1 MRKDL
6 LGEREAVE
14 KEHEQVKEGLP
25 GLFFRQLAHVLLT
38 FSIQTTWPLTKT
50 RAGEDEQVPT
60 ESGNS
65 SHYTGEQSWLSIK
78 I

>member
-25 GLFFRQLAHVLLT
+25 GLFFRQLAHVPLT
-38 FSIQTTWPLTKT
+38 FSI
-50 RAGEDEQVPT
+50 
-60 ESGNS
+60 
-65 SHYTGEQSWLSIK
+65 
-78 I
+78 